1 MYVDWQRRRLK
12 NELNSNSFN
21 LNAVLVEPYQD
32 QGKTRQKIIEHLG
45 SIGEKFLITRVG
57 NMRAFHQGIFWVT
70 VDKKLEQLNLDS
82 KLINRIEADILK
94 TVSRPDD
101 DWALWGVTC
110 ILRFDP

>member
-1 MYVDWQRRRLK
+1 MHVDWQRQRLK
-12 NELNSNSFN
+12 NGLNRNTFY
-21 LNAVLVEPYQD
+21 LNAVLVEQYQD
-32 QGKTRQKIIEHLG
+32 HGKTKQRIVEHLG
-45 SIGEKFLITRVG
+45 SIGEKFLTTRVG

-70 VDKKLEQLNLDS
+70 VDKKLEQLNLGA

-110 ILRFDP
+110 IPRFDP